1 MQSRESPAPLK
12 ATAKKLTRLP
22 GAFSGYRLF
31 IRPLFFFFDAETMH
45 HLVLG
50 LARLFLNIPLGP
62 LLTRAVYA
70 RGVRPMP
77 VQLGGIE
84 ALNPIG
90 LAAGF
95 DKNALLI
102 PGIENL
108 GFGFVEVG
116 TVTPRPQL
124 GNPRPRLSR
133 IPEKR
138 ALLNRMGFN
147 NDGAEIISEQLKRV
161 RVSLKVPVGVNLG
174 KNRDTPNT
182 EAIKDYE
189 FLFKAFGQSAS
200 YFVINI
206 SSPNTPG
213 LRDLQNG
220 EFVKSL
226 GASIQAQRV
235 TQPVFVKL
243 APDIDVEDLR
253 AISALCGEG
262 KPYTGLILCN
272 TIPTDLGGL
281 SGFPLKGPSVS
292 LLRTARTLVPAAVP
306 IISVGGIET
315 AEDVM
320 ERFTLGANA
329 VQLYSALIYSGPGL
343 PGRILR
349 ELQAKMRRKGI
360 RQLTDL
366 RQH

>member
-1 MQSRESPAPLK
+1 MPSLETSLASEQTQPKMP
-12 ATAKKLTRLP
+12 RLP
-22 GAFSGYRLF
+22 GRLSLYRLF
-31 IRPLFFFFDAETMH
+31 IRPIFFFFDAETMH

-50 LARLFLNIPLGP
+50 LARLLLNIPLGP
-62 LLTRAVYA
+62 TVTRAVFA
-70 RGVRPMP
+70 RRVRPMP
-77 VQLGGIE
+77 VKLGGIE

-95 DKNALLI
+95 DKNAALL
-102 PGIENL
+102 PGIESL

-116 TVTPRPQL
+116 TITPRPQL

-133 IPEKR
+133 IPERR

-147 NDGAEIISEQLKRV
+147 NDGAEIIAEHLRRV
-161 RVSLKVPVGVNLG
+161 REQLKVPVGVNLG
-174 KNRDTPNT
+174 KNRDTPNAD
-182 EAIKDYE
+182 AIKDYE
-189 FLFKAFGQSAS
+189 ILFKAFAQSAS

-213 LRDLQNG
+213 LRDLQSG
-220 EFVKSL
+220 EFVQKL
-226 GASIQAQRV
+226 GARIQHHDIS
-235 TQPVFVKL
+235 QPVFVKL
-243 APDIDVEDLR
+243 APDIETEDLR
-253 AISALCGEG
+253 AIGALCGEH
-262 KPYTGLILCN
+262 KPYTGLILTN
-272 TIPTDLGGL
+272 TISTDLGGL
-281 SGFPLKGPSVS
+281 SGYPLKGPSTA
-292 LLRTARTLVPAAVP
+292 LLRLARTLVPAAVP

-315 AEDVM
+315 ADDVI

-349 ELQAKMRRKGI
+349 ELQSKMRHKGI